1 MRQRALVCLA
11 ALVGFVGLR
20 IPAAKTLLVLPLKMD
35 TVKIAD
41 YVAMREM
48 FTENLSK
55 EYDGTVKDAA
65 GPMEVCAA
73 RECAAKALAS
83 QGGDEAVF
91 GSIRILGSKYFLS
104 ASILGT
110 DGKAFAQ
117 QIPMAGVEDFEAA
130 SKRIAASLA
139 KRKDIEQVADVDNV
153 TEKEEAPDVNRRAGF
168 YSMGGS
174 VGFTVPVGSSY
185 QRWSM
190 KTNGCEFC
198 GTQDTTYTHFKSKEI
213 FTLGWNNWFE
223 FKNHL
228 ALDLDVLLHIPIA
241 MGGDANL
248 DYLFGNS
255 DFTPF
260 AGGGLGFQYVFPDEG
275 IHADDTKQNL
285 GPAANVQAGLIM
297 FRTYNINLIL
307 RSSYHVVMN
316 DNLDNGPTFEIAVR
330 TKMGGTASDKYHH
343 TSSTTYLGM
352 AIGAAYLIAI
362 IIGAAKS

>member
-1 MRQRALVCLA
+1 MRQRALACLT
-11 ALVGFVGLR
+11 ALIGFVGLR
-20 IPAAKTLLVLPLKMD
+20 VPAAKTLLVLPLKMD

-41 YVAMREM
+41 YTAMREM
-48 FTENLSK
+48 FTESLTK
-55 EYDGTVKDAA
+55 EYEGTVKDAA
-65 GPMEVCAA
+65 GPLEVCAA

-104 ASILGT
+104 GSILGA
-110 DGKAFAQ
+110 DGKVFSQ

-130 SKRIAASLA
+130 SKRMASALA
-139 KRKDIEQVADVDNV
+139 KRKDLEQVADVENV

-174 VGFTVPVGSSY
+174 IGFTIPAGDSY
-185 QRWSM
+185 QRWTT
-190 KTNGCEFC
+190 KTTGCDFC
-198 GTQDTTYTHFKSKEI
+198 PQDTANTLFKSKQI

-228 ALDLDVLLHIPIA
+228 ALDMDVLFHIPIA
-241 MGGDANL
+241 IGGDANL

-275 IHADDTKQNL
+275 IHEEDTKQNL

-316 DNLDNGPTFEIAVR
+316 DDLDNGPTFEIAVR
-330 TKMGGTASDKYHH
+330 TKMAGSSSDKYHH

-352 AIGAAYLIAI
+352 AIGAAYLLAI
-362 IIGAAKS
+362 IISAAKS

>member
-11 ALVGFVGLR
+11 ALIGFAGLR

-35 TVKIAD
+35 TAKITD

-48 FTENLSK
+48 FTENLTK

-65 GPMEVCAA
+65 GPTEVCAA

-83 QGGDEAVF
+83 QGGDEAAF

-104 ASILGT
+104 GSILGA
-110 DGKAFAQ
+110 DGKVFSQ

-174 VGFTVPVGSSY
+174 VGFTIPVGNSY
-185 QRWSM
+185 QRWES
-190 KTNGCEFC
+190 KSTCAFC
-198 GTQDTTYTHFKSKEI
+198 GNDTVELFKSKQI

-228 ALDLDVLLHIPIA
+228 ALDMDVLLHIPIA
-241 MGGDANL
+241 IGGDANL

-255 DFTPF
+255 DITPF
-260 AGGGLGFQYVFPDEG
+260 AGGGLGFQYVFPDQG
-275 IHADDTKQNL
+275 SKQDDNKQNL

-316 DNLDNGPTFEIAVR
+316 DDLDNGPTFELAVR

-343 TSSTTYLGM
+343 TSGTTYLGM